1 MRIRAIAAVLLVVS
15 ALTGAAPVSAAGE
28 EEYPNRPI
36 RVVVPFA
43 AGGTIDVI
51 ARSVSEQLTI
61 QMGKPWIIDNRP
73 GANGIIGADI
83 VAKAPADGYTIM
95 AVTPSFVVNP
105 SVYRKLPFDVLA
117 DFVPVTSLARGLG
130 YVFVVNPSVPAHSIR
145 ELIELDRKPD
155 SKLAYSSPGV
165 GNTIHL
171 AAELFNLRAGT
182 HLLHV
187 PYKGIAPAVTAVLG
201 GEVQATVMPPVTA
214 MEYIKSG
221 ALRPLAFTS
230 ATRWADMPDLPTV
243 VEAGVPNYVVDGSW
257 VGVFAPAG
265 TPRPIVERL
274 HAEMHKALQVPKVA
288 ELIRQGG
295 YEPEGNP
302 PSEFAPFVKAEL
314 QRYADAVKAANIKQE

>member
-1 MRIRAIAAVLLVVS
+1 MTIRRIAAVLLVAS
-15 ALTGAAPVSAAGE
+15 ALIGAGATSVAADE
-28 EEYPNRPI
+28 DYPNRPI
-36 RVVVPFA
+36 RVVVPFS

-61 QMGKPWIIDNRP
+61 QMGRPWIVDNRP
-73 GANGIIGADI
+73 GANGIVGADI
-83 VAKAPADGYTIM
+83 VAKAPPDGYTVM

-105 SVYRKLPFDVLA
+105 SVYRKLPFDVLR

-130 YVFVVNPSVPAHSIR
+130 YVFVVNPSVPVHSIR
-145 ELIELDRKPD
+145 ELIELDQKPG
-155 SKLAYSSPGV
+155 SNLAYSSPGV

-171 AAELFNLRAGT
+171 AGELFNLRAGT

-201 GEVQATVMPPVTA
+201 GEVQATVMPPVSA
-214 MEYIKSG
+214 LEHIKSG
-221 ALRPLAFTS
+221 ALRALAFTS
-230 ATRWADMPDLPTV
+230 ATRWAEMPELPTI

-265 TPRPIVERL
+265 TPGHIVERL
-274 HAEMHKALQVPKVA
+274 HAEMYKALQVPKA
-288 ELIRQGG
+288 ADLIRQGG
-295 YEPEGNP
+295 YEPEGSP
-302 PSEFAPFVKAEL
+302 PAAFTQFVKAEL